1 MVYLFIDLNIKRLCN
16 LSIAI
21 TSAKVVVSST
31 LLANILNLLIHIPNT
46 FPVTSLFLERSESNR
61 ISLSLKFFLFLDFHA
76 LLSESKGISGYRKYC
91 CFCITCKIAFLL
103 SIGSCHGVGRPN
115 VLKHTIIDIAKLL
128 FLLQHRKINNDSKQ
142 MQILCCK
149 FWLL

>member
-1 MVYLFIDLNIKRLCN
+1 M
-16 LSIAI
+16 
-21 TSAKVVVSST
+21 SST

-61 ISLSLKFFLFLDFHA
+61 ISLSLKFFLLLDFHA

-103 SIGSCHGVGRPN
+103 SIGSCHGGGRPN

-128 FLLQHRKINNDSKQ
+128 FLLQHRKSIMIVNKCKYCVVSFGYCS
-142 MQILCCK
+142 ILISFFSDK
-149 FWLL
+149 